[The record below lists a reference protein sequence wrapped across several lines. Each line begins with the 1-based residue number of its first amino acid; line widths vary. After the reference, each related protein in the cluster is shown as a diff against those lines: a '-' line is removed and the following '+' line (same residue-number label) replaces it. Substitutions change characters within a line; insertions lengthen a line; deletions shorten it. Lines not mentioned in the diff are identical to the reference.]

1 MINTILSDSADFGVS
16 IDILNP
22 SLVQRIRRNAAA
34 MNRQELFAQLHGAI
48 ADAANA
54 HHARRWEEAQLGEA
68 SADAIVD
75 CEYHDDLA
83 AAWSLVAAEHQLI
96 TEDSILLHD
105 GLIH

>member
-1 MINTILSDSADFGVS
+1 MITTILSDTAGFGAS

-22 SLVQRIRRNAAA
+22 SLVQRIRRNAAR
-34 MNRQELFAQLHGAI
+34 MDRHEIFAQLHRAI

-68 SADAIVD
+68 SADVGVD

-96 TEDSILLHD
+96 TEDSVLLHD
-105 GLIH
+105 GSVH

>member
-1 MINTILSDSADFGVS
+1 MITTILSDTAGFGAS

-22 SLVQRIRRNAAA
+22 SLVQRIRRNAAR
-34 MNRQELFAQLHGAI
+34 MDRHEIFAQLDSAI

-54 HHARRWEEAQLGEA
+54 HRARRWEEAQLGEA

-96 TEDSILLHD
+96 TEDSVLLHD
-105 GLIH
+105 GSVH

>member
-1 MINTILSDSADFGVS
+1 MITTILSDSAGFGAS

-22 SLVQRIRRNAAA
+22 SLVQRIRRYAAR
-34 MNRQELFAQLHGAI
+34 MDRDEIFAQLHRAI

-54 HHARRWEEAQLGEA
+54 QHVRRWEVAQLGEA

-75 CEYHDDLA
+75 CEYQDDLA

-96 TEDSILLHD
+96 TEDSVRLHD
-105 GLIH
+105 GSVH